1 MDGDGLDLRRAFIES
16 GATVMTDGAKHSVI
30 DFVGTCGT
38 RVSFR
43 LACPIAHVLLYG
55 NLVRND
61 SDIALLERS
70 YEWSVSTNL
79 EKALSSSKLSQRN
92 PWYGTPITINE
103 PEIRKAVAATAAT
116 IGVHKP
122 RPGRVAAMRGVLMA
136 FSSVWRWRSY
146 QHI

>member
-1 MDGDGLDLRRAFIES
+1 
-16 GATVMTDGAKHSVI
+16 MTDGAKHSVI

-103 PEIRKAVAATAAT
+103 PEIRKAVGLRMGILPMVWCASSDAKRWTRIEIYT
-116 IGVHKP
+116 RHSDP
-122 RPGRVAAMRGVLMA
+122 RIRGKMA
-136 FSSVWRWRSY
+136 LELGKMAVRGF
-146 QHI
+146 